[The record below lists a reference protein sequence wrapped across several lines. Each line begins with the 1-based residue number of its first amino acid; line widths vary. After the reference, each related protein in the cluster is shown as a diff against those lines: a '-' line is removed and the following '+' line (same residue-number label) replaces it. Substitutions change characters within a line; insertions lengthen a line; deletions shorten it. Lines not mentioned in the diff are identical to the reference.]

1 MIIEVGEVDALI
13 PIVFEHILQQLLAL
27 IGDPNPVGFVVNF
40 FSLHNRAI
48 LLHISNLEGRFAEE
62 EVVEDAACRE
72 DVCG

>member
-40 FSLHNRAI
+40 FYSVSTEI
-48 LLHISNLEGRFAEE
+48 YQPS
-62 EVVEDAACRE
+62 
-72 DVCG
+72 